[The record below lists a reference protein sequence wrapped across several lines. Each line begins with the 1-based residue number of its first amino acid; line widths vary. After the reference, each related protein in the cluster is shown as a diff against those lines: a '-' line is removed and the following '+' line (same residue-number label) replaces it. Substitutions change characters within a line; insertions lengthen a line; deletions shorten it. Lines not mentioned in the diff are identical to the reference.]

1 MASKVK
7 AGSAYVEV
15 YADNSK
21 LSRDL
26 RKAQSL
32 LGKFSKNAKSLGGKL
47 SASGLA
53 IGTPIAMAVR
63 SFASFDDQMRMVQA
77 ATQTTE
83 ADFQK
88 LTKTAQHLGATT
100 SWTAAQVA
108 EGMVSLG
115 RMGFNPREIEAAI
128 GPMMDLARAT
138 GTDVATAA
146 EIAGNNLRVFKLEA
160 SQMTRVADI
169 LTVTANGSAQNLY
182 DLGEALKF
190 AGPQAAAVGED
201 ITDVA
206 AALGVMANMG
216 IKGSL
221 AGTALRRAYS
231 QFGNPKI
238 QALLSG
244 YGIRTVDNSGNLRK
258 MRDVMVDIAR
268 VMATM
273 PSAEKMK
280 FVTDVFDIRGSL
292 AGFSLGG
299 NIEQLD
305 AFLKKLDDV
314 DGAARRT
321 AKNMDQ
327 GLGNQFKIVISA
339 IEGLAHAF
347 SEQLKPELMK
357 VGDQV
362 IRLAKSFTR
371 FIQDHP
377 GVAKALVATAAGLT
391 GMGAALLGL
400 SALSG
405 VFAKVI
411 SGGLMV
417 AKVMKAISMTH
428 AGTQVGL
435 FALELGVANNGVL
448 TLVSSLGTLA
458 AAIAAAF
465 AGYELGQFIGKI
477 TGLHDWLEKKVGTAE
492 GRYDVNDDDMRKY
505 YKDNIVGTK
514 RDHWDGN
521 VEAYLKDRKSGR
533 AEKIQKEAAEH
544 GRVYTDE
551 ELGITGY
558 HLNLFG
564 ELDRLRTQKIL
575 QYEARKTA
583 AENEAKEQQ
592 RLQELKRQ
600 EAAEKDRIEKSNTA
614 YSSKIAEFEEA
625 LRKAADARIA
635 EKFMKELEDL
645 IKKNP
650 DQGKKKAQEEISRLS
665 HEATLEYNRYHSE
678 AQKAAE
684 DGKIDDNERATLNE
698 ISNKYLDIQRRIDSI
713 NDMVAQAASSDRVNR
728 VSGSFGSFGS
738 YSALAASIGGITNEQ
753 LEIAKRSERY
763 LRSIDLKLSDEKR
776 NLIYGG

>member
-21 LSRDL
+21 LSSDL

-53 IGTPIAMAVR
+53 IGTPMALAVR

-77 ATQTTE
+77 VTQATE

-146 EIAGNNLRVFKLEA
+146 EIAGNNLRVFQLEA
-160 SQMTRVADI
+160 SQMTHVADI

-221 AGTALRRAYS
+221 AGTALRRSYS
-231 QFGNPKI
+231 QFGDPKI

-244 YGIRTVDNSGNLRK
+244 YGIRTVDSSGNLRK

-321 AKNMDQ
+321 AETMDQ
-327 GLGNQFKIVISA
+327 GIGGKTREALSA

-347 SEQLKPELMK
+347 SEQLAPDLMK
-357 VGDQV
+357 VGDEV
-362 IRLAKSFTR
+362 IRMANAFTR

-377 GVAKALVATAAGLT
+377 GVAKALGATAAGLT

-405 VFAKVI
+405 VFSKVI

-435 FALELGVANNGVL
+435 FALKLGVANNGVL

-465 AGYELGQFIGKI
+465 AGYKLGQFIGRI
-477 TGLHDWLEKKVGTAE
+477 TGLHEWLSDKIAGRSE
-492 GRYDVNDDDMRKY
+492 GRHDVNDEDIRKY
-505 YKDNIVGTK
+505 YVNNIAGTK
-514 RDHWDGN
+514 RDRWGGDA
-521 VEAYLKDRKSGR
+521 ERYIKDVKRGANQS
-533 AEKIQKEAAEH
+533 
-544 GRVYTDE
+544 
-551 ELGITGY
+551 
-558 HLNLFG
+558 
-564 ELDRLRTQKIL
+564 
-575 QYEARKTA
+575 KTA
-583 AENEAKEQQ
+583 AEVKRNEEIARNVASNNRFFAQSRADTESVMGPVRKMRAYNEAVKEWERMMSEFSSARLSEQFMRQ
-592 RLQELKRQ
+592 LQEMVRSNPEQARKMAAEEIAKLES
-600 EAAEKDRIEKSNTA
+600 EAAG
-614 YSSKIAEFEEA
+614 
-625 LRKAADARIA
+625 LA
-635 EKFMKELEDL
+635 EKYRD
-645 IKKNP
+645 
-650 DQGKKKAQEEISRLS
+650 
-665 HEATLEYNRYHSE
+665 EAD
-678 AQKAAE
+678 KAAE
-684 DGKIDDNERATLNE
+684 DGKISEDESATLKE
-698 ISNKYLDIQRRIDSI
+698 ISNKYLDIQRRINAI
-713 NDMVAQAASSDRVNR
+713 NDMAAQAASSDRVNR

-763 LRSIDLKLSDEKR
+763 LRSIDQKLSDENR
-776 NLIYGG
+776 GLVYGG

>member
-26 RKAQSL
+26 GKAQSL

-146 EIAGNNLRVFKLEA
+146 EIAGNNLRVFHLEA

-182 DLGEALKF
+182 DLGEALNFSAK
-190 AGPQAAAVGED
+190 QAAAVGED

-321 AKNMDQ
+321 AEMMDQ
-327 GLGNQFKIVISA
+327 GIGGKTRMALSA

-347 SEQLKPELMK
+347 SEQLTPELMK

-362 IRLAKSFTR
+362 IRLANAFTR

-377 GVAKALVATAAGLT
+377 GVAKALGATAAGLT

-405 VFAKVI
+405 VFSKVI

-435 FALELGVANNGVL
+435 FALKLGVANNGVL

-465 AGYELGQFIGKI
+465 AGYELGQFIGRI
-477 TGLHDWLEKKVGTAE
+477 TGLHEWLSDWLVGQETE
-492 GRYDVNDDDMRKY
+492 GRHDVNDDDMLNY
-505 YKDNIVGTK
+505 YVKNIAGTK
-514 RDHWDGN
+514 RDRWGGDA
-521 VEAYLKDRKSGR
+521 ERYIKDVKRGANQS
-533 AEKIQKEAAEH
+533 
-544 GRVYTDE
+544 
-551 ELGITGY
+551 
-558 HLNLFG
+558 
-564 ELDRLRTQKIL
+564 
-575 QYEARKTA
+575 KTA
-583 AENEAKEQQ
+583 AEVKRNEEIARNVASNNRFFAQSRADTESVMGPVRKMRAYNEAVKEWERMMSEFSSARLSEQFMRQ
-592 RLQELKRQ
+592 LQEMVRSNPEQARKMAAEEIAKLES
-600 EAAEKDRIEKSNTA
+600 EAAG
-614 YSSKIAEFEEA
+614 
-625 LRKAADARIA
+625 LA
-635 EKFMKELEDL
+635 EKYRD
-645 IKKNP
+645 
-650 DQGKKKAQEEISRLS
+650 
-665 HEATLEYNRYHSE
+665 EAD
-678 AQKAAE
+678 KAAE
-684 DGKIDDNERATLNE
+684 DGKISEDESATLKE
-698 ISNKYLDIQRRIDSI
+698 ISNKYLDIQRRINAI
-713 NDMVAQAASSDRVNR
+713 NDMAAQAASSDRVNR